1 MNEVP
6 LYRLYMLRAMY
17 LLVAVALGAQ
27 IWPDIL
33 LNAGS
38 WSRNEGVIQSML
50 GAFSLLCALGLRYP
64 LQMLPVLLWEA
75 AWKTIW
81 LAFVPLPR
89 WWTNGQIDAAI
100 SSTVFDCS
108 FVVLVY
114 IAVPW
119 GHVYRRYVKQQG
131 ERWGTMATPAASAAV
146 R

>member
-17 LLVAVALGAQ
+17 LLIAVAMGSQ
-27 IWPDIL
+27 IWRDIVQ
-33 LNAGS
+33 NAAS
-38 WSRNEGVIQSML
+38 WQREEGVMKCML
-50 GAFSLLCALGLRYP
+50 GALSLLGLLGLRYP
-64 LQMLPVLLWEA
+64 LRMLPLLLWEA

-81 LAFVPLPR
+81 LAFVPLPQ
-89 WWTNGQIDAAI
+89 WLAHGQVDAAI

-114 IAVPW
+114 IAIPW
-119 GHVYRRYVKQQG
+119 GYVYRHYVKQQG
-131 ERWGTMATPAASAAV
+131 ERWGLVATRAAV